1 METARTRRYVWAFA
15 GLVSVGLLTAACSSS
30 SSSTPSS
37 SGGSTTSATSGATGG
52 SSTQATIKTE
62 STHLGS
68 LLADAQG
75 LTVYTF
81 AADTSTK
88 SNCTGA
94 CAAAWPPVTVTGTPT
109 EASGISGTLGT
120 ITRAGG
126 VKQLTWNGHPLY
138 TFKVDTAPGQVNGN
152 GVTAFGAKWYAI
164 TPSGTVP
171 ASSSS
176 SSPSGGGYGY

>member
-1 METARTRRYVWAFA
+1 MQIARTRGYAWASA
-15 GLVSVGLLTAACSSS
+15 GLVSVGLLTAACSS

-62 STHLGS
+62 STNLGT

-81 AADTSTK
+81 AADTSTA
-88 SNCTGA
+88 SHCTGA
-94 CAAAWPPVTVTGTPT
+94 CAAAWPPVTVNGTPT
-109 EASGISGTLGT
+109 AASGIPGTLGT

-126 VKQLTWNGHPLY
+126 VKQVTWNGHPLY
-138 TFKVDTAPGQVNGN
+138 TFKVDTASGQVNGN

-164 TPSGTVP
+164 TSSGTVP

-176 SSPSGGGYGY
+176 PSSSGGGGYGY

>member
-1 METARTRRYVWAFA
+1 MQTARTRRYAWAFA
-15 GLVSVGLLTAACSSS
+15 GLVAVGLLTAACSSS

-37 SGGSTTSATSGATGG
+37 SGGSTPSATSGATGG

-62 STHLGS
+62 STSLGT

-81 AADTSTK
+81 AADTSTA
-88 SNCTGA
+88 SHCTGA

-109 EASGISGTLGT
+109 LASGATGTLGT

-138 TFKVDTAPGQVNGN
+138 TFKLDTAPGKVNGN
-152 GVTAFGAKWYAI
+152 GVTAFGAKWYAV
-164 TPSGTVP
+164 TSSGAVP

-176 SSPSGGGYGY
+176 SGSGGYGY

>member
-1 METARTRRYVWAFA
+1 MQIARTRGYAWAFA

-37 SGGSTTSATSGATGG
+37 SGGSTPSATSAATGG
-52 SSTQATIKTE
+52 SSTQATIKTQ
-62 STHLGS
+62 STNLGT
-68 LLADAQG
+68 LLANAQG

-81 AADTSTK
+81 AADTSTA
-88 SNCTGA
+88 SHCTGA

-109 EASGISGTLGT
+109 AASGITGTLST

-126 VKQLTWNGHPLY
+126 VKQVTWNGHPLY

-152 GVTAFGAKWYAI
+152 GVNAFGAKWYAV
-164 TPSGTVP
+164 TSSGTVP
-171 ASSSS
+171 ASSST
-176 SSPSGGGYGY
+176 SGSGGYGY